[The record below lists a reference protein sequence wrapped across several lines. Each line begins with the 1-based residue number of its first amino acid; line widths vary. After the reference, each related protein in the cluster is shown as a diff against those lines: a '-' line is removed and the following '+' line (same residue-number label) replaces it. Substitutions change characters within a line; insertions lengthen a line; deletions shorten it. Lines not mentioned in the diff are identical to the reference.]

1 MGDWLRRQ
9 VAAGQ
14 LPALSAY
21 KMIPPATLA
30 GILAVSKLDK
40 NLLPTDASDSY
51 PPRCATPPAR
61 WRRWPMAMWCSRI
74 GPPLSSVASPAQN
87 AASGTPTKNARD
99 ALEELPRND
108 IRPWLAAAQRRQ
120 ALVRGQLP
128 QLRQAGGRHLL
139 GLVRPALVAALGRCV
154 RS

>member
-1 MGDWLRRQ
+1 
-9 VAAGQ
+9 
-14 LPALSAY
+14 
-21 KMIPPATLA
+21 MIPPATLA

-51 PPRCATPPAR
+51 RRGARRRQQDGGAGR
-61 WRRWPMAMWCSRI
+61 WRCGVPGSDRRSARSHR
-74 GPPLSSVASPAQN
+74 LVQN

-108 IRPWLAAAQRRQ
+108 IKAGLAAAQRRQ

-139 GLVRPALVAALGRCV
+139 GLVRPALVAALKGRCV